1 MTAEMNPLEVL
12 KTITWK
18 DHRKK
23 IFEEQQYLF
32 DNNLECDC
40 VLISA
45 QGKRILA
52 HQIVLSTSSEF
63 FRKILSELPSHVE
76 LPTIHLPDADTCIL
90 EAIVKFVYTGQVYI
104 GLIHLT
110 VLMEFCNFLGIKCYV
125 ENKFTVRKIGNECN
139 QTVSAYG
146 STVQPYNKSS
156 SESSSGDEYLTRETD
171 DVNHQEL
178 EDDLESIEPDY
189 LEEYLDDE
197 SVMDVKEEQI
207 LIENEDYGDI
217 KNETVHNEFIAYD
230 AENTAENIEIACVD
244 ESQMMMRRQC
254 RRQGTRST
262 NIQIDK
268 ALNEVNNG
276 KTIHRLSVEYNL
288 PRSTLYHRFRNNEN
302 LKQNYRSERKSALDN
317 AVRAVLN
324 ERLSLKMAAD
334 RYKVVFFSLF
344 FICFLFKFSQNYSV
358 SSLYF
363 QLPKTAIWREVRK
376 CEQYQPSTKE
386 ITIERQNAQNEILCG
401 KSLTSI
407 SAKYSMHLQ

>member
-1 MTAEMNPLEVL
+1 MTSLENS
-12 KTITWK
+12 KTIRWK

-52 HQIVLSTSSEF
+52 HQIVLSASSEF
-63 FRKILSELPSHVE
+63 FQNVLSELPPHIE
-76 LPTIHLPDADTCIL
+76 LPTIHLPDVDTCIL
-90 EAIVKFVYTGQVYI
+90 EAIVKFIYTGQTQV

-110 VLMEFCNFLGIKCYV
+110 TLMEFCNFLGIKCYI
-125 ENKFTVRKIGNECN
+125 ENKFTVAKIGNELN
-139 QTVSAYG
+139 QIMVSEYG
-146 STVQPYNKSS
+146 SAAQSYDKSL
-156 SESSSGDEYLTRETD
+156 SESLSDDEYLESTEMD
-171 DVNHQEL
+171 DANQQEL
-178 EDDLESIEPDY
+178 DDDLESIEPDY
-189 LEEYLDDE
+189 LEEYLDDD
-197 SVMDVKEEQI
+197 SMIDIKEEQI
-207 LIENEDYGDI
+207 SLDNDDYNDSKTEQI
-217 KNETVHNEFIAYD
+217 DSDFMAYET
-230 AENTAENIEIACVD
+230 ENTAAAENIEIAGVD
-244 ESQMMMRRQC
+244 NSQMVMRRQC

-262 NIQIDK
+262 NVQIDK

-334 RYKVVFFSLF
+334 RYKVCIFLLF
-344 FICFLFKFSQNYSV
+344 FQ
-358 SSLYF
+358 
-363 QLPKTAIWREVRK
+363 
-376 CEQYQPSTKE
+376 
-386 ITIERQNAQNEILCG
+386 
-401 KSLTSI
+401 
-407 SAKYSMHLQ
+407 